1 MVSSEVLQ
9 VACDESGAEGENVAM
24 SHHRVLSHGSVDLTI
39 GEAGA
44 VMAELRE
51 RTGSRARELKSDA
64 IVSRPHVVEWLL
76 SDAGPLLGRAE
87 IVLVDKQYFLVA
99 KVVDL
104 LIEELAHSRGENL
117 YAGDKA
123 RRMAWALF
131 REGKRD
137 LGEELWTEML
147 QVFNSLMRMKQRK
160 GTKATVDEFFDVV
173 ERAHRRSRR
182 RAVSD
187 LLAKVA
193 ATRTHADEFQRFIIE
208 NPQVSP
214 SLDPLV
220 AAITVTARSWAGRSR
235 RAFEL
240 LHDEQAML
248 TPSCVEETVST
259 LRRPPREFLLLAP
272 PVQIRDIVL
281 ADSRTDER
289 IQVADVVAG
298 VGRWAGL
305 ASLEGDYGPAKVVRP
320 FISRESLWAD
330 IPTFRVL
337 TGRKEPGG

>member
-1 MVSSEVLQ
+1 MASDEALQ

-39 GEAGA
+39 DEAIA

-51 RTGSRARELKSDA
+51 RTGSRATELKADA
-64 IVSRPHVVEWLL
+64 VVSRAHVVEWLL
-76 SDAGPLLGRAE
+76 SDAGPLWGRAE

-104 LIEELAHSRGENL
+104 LIEELAHSTGENL
-117 YAGDKA
+117 YAGNRA
-123 RRMAWALF
+123 RRMAWTLF

-137 LGEELWTEML
+137 LGEDLWTEML

-160 GTKATVDEFFDVV
+160 GAKATVDEFFDVV
-173 ERAHRRSRR
+173 ERAHQRSHR

-187 LLAKVA
+187 LLARVA
-193 ATRTHADEFQRFIIE
+193 ATRSHAEEFQRFVTE
-208 NPQVSP
+208 NPEVSP

-220 AAITVTARSWAGRSR
+220 AAITVTARTWAERSR
-235 RAFEL
+235 REL
-240 LHDEQAML
+240 ELIHDEQAML
-248 TPSCVEETVST
+248 TASRIEETVST
-259 LRRPPREFLLLAP
+259 LRRPSREFLLLTP

-281 ADSRTDER
+281 ADSRSDER

-305 ASLEGDYGPAKVVRP
+305 ESLEGNYAPARVAKP
-320 FISRESLWAD
+320 FVSGESLWAD

-337 TGRKEPGG
+337 TGRREPGR